1 MLLAKTLSYTLINNK
16 PQPPEGVAAVA
27 EHLPIRT
34 KSYIWEYSPPIT
46 LGTSAGGAHSAQTA
60 LLAYFLRAVE
70 LERIFGHGNGSYRS
84 DEQLKFPS
92 PKMRISGRSGRVTVA
107 RVKAFFSYRR
117 EQGWPASV
125 AAPSAMAIAAAPPP
139 DPVRDGNDARCHG
152 LVMIRGVNE
161 RGT

>member
-107 RVKAFFSYRR
+107 RVKAFFLLPKGAEMAGIGRR
-117 EQGWPASV
+117 TFCHGNRRRTTARSRQGWE
-125 AAPSAMAIAAAPPP
+125 
-139 DPVRDGNDARCHG
+139 RCPMSWISHDKG
-152 LVMIRGVNE
+152 CE
-161 RGT
+161 